1 MGILDKAMDML
12 GGNNPLPMMDS
23 RTKLLQ
29 AALSLIANNGR
40 TGGLSGLIDR
50 FQHAGLGNVISSWI
64 GTGENMPITGPQVR
78 QALGDEQIQQLSD
91 ETGLPQEETAD
102 QLSGMLPDLVDRL
115 TPAGNIPQGGLGNMS
130 ALLDHFMGR
139 HH

>member
-12 GGNNPLPMMDS
+12 GTNNPLPMMDT

-40 TGGLSGLIDR
+40 MGGLPGLVDR
-50 FQHAGLGNVISSWI
+50 FQQAGLGNVISSWI
-64 GTGENMPITGPQVR
+64 GTGENTPITGLQVR
-78 QALGDEQIQQLSD
+78 QALGDDQIQQISN
-91 ETGLPQEETAD
+91 ETGLPQADAAD

-115 TPAGNIPQGGLGNMS
+115 TPGGNIPQGGLGNMS